1 MFTFLG
7 RVIASFSQIGSGV
20 KNNSNQINS
29 QAHIPLPYNGCGSFF
44 TQITEKDGYEHFP
57 SSLSMKKVIVILYS
71 PGLDENLLMALSLI
85 LDGK

>member
-1 MFTFLG
+1 MD
-7 RVIASFSQIGSGV
+7 VEV
-20 KNNSNQINS
+20 
-29 QAHIPLPYNGCGSFF
+29 FF